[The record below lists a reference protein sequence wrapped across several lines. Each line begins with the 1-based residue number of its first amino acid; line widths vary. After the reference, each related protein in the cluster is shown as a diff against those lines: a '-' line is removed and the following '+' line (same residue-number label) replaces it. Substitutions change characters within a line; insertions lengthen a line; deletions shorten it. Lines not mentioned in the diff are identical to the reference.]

1 MDKLAPGSLPTCN
14 IDDLIWLM
22 LGIQIPDHAW
32 YSCSI
37 NCEGKML
44 FKTSFIFFQM
54 RFFRLLQ
61 EGLIQWPFV
70 GSDMILN
77 VKDLFTRIVIH
88 GLFKI

>member
-1 MDKLAPGSLPTCN
+1 
-14 IDDLIWLM
+14 
-22 LGIQIPDHAW
+22 
-32 YSCSI
+32 
-37 NCEGKML
+37 ML

-88 GLFKI
+88 GLFKNLKFKILSRLGNLDIMPF

>member
-1 MDKLAPGSLPTCN
+1 
-14 IDDLIWLM
+14 
-22 LGIQIPDHAW
+22 
-32 YSCSI
+32 
-37 NCEGKML
+37 ML

-61 EGLIQWPFV
+61 GGLIQWPFV

-88 GLFKI
+88 GLFKNLKFKILSRLGNLDIMPF